1 MPGVKE
7 LTQKAEELMKKEAV
21 LVTAAEYKDGVAER
35 IQVYFWD
42 EREAAMDIISK
53 DDLVQGFPEAGAYS
67 LTDHGLK
74 RIEMFEGAEDMFFR
88 IDGTHEETDC
98 FGPLPSVRFLE
109 TVEAISQ
116 LRDKTSL

>member
-1 MPGVKE
+1 M
-7 LTQKAEELMKKEAV
+7 
-21 LVTAAEYKDGVAER
+21 AER

-88 IDGTHEETDC
+88 SDGTHKETDC

-116 LRDKTSL
+116 LRDKTRL